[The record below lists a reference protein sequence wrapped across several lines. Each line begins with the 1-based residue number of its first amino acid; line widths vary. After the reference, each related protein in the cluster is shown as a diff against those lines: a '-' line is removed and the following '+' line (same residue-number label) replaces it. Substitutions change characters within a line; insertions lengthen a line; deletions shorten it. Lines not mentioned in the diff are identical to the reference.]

1 MASLKICV
9 APSFYFLE
17 IRDWNWFRL
26 LFCFYAIAV
35 LFLLDLDG

>member
-9 APSFYFLE
+9 APSFYSLE